1 MKINK
6 ELLKGSTSTLIL
18 SLLDKT
24 PMYGYQIIKEI
35 SLKSKGIFELKE
47 GTIYPI
53 LHSLEKEEIIESYWY
68 KSNEGRKRKYYKITE
83 TGKKYL
89 QSKKEE
95 WKVFKNSVDSIIWE
109 GFSWI

>member
-1 MKINK
+1 M
-6 ELLKGSTSTLIL
+6 
-18 SLLDKT
+18 
-24 PMYGYQIIKEI
+24 
-35 SLKSKGIFELKE
+35 
-47 GTIYPI
+47 
-53 LHSLEKEEIIESYWY
+53 IESYWY